1 MHRSPG
7 IYFRVKL
14 EDCATNH
21 RLQMRSKLLIQGCH
35 VICIIIRIIKTDI
48 DKNGPVAQHVREEDV
63 RKRRKGRGRLNDN
76 AWL

>member
-1 MHRSPG
+1 
-7 IYFRVKL
+7 
-14 EDCATNH
+14 
-21 RLQMRSKLLIQGCH
+21 MRSKLLIQGCH